1 MSQKGVSVNIVEAR
15 RLTLRASF
23 GLVAL
28 VVPFLGSTGSLFFFL
43 FLSLLIVLVNPKMH
57 VFLLL
62 ATVPDRKSEVLI
74 KPLALMLSLTALCIF
89 SVVSSLPLYIVS
101 DVIIIVTL
109 AEVLAVLFESYGG
122 LTSSLIFI
130 LSGGFFG
137 FLVGGAAATFTNV
150 STSADFLLFVA
161 MIGALVGA
169 LLRNILHDIEE
180 NVVVP
185 LGIGFAIWLFV
196 GFDYSVPVL
205 RLLLTL
211 LFMILL
217 GYALGRVRLADVS
230 GVLSGILMGLLI
242 VSFTDFRWFVLIL
255 SFFVIGGIFTKYKY
269 DYKRAIGI
277 AQAGG
282 GARGYRNVFG
292 NGLVALVCAIAF
304 GITGNVLFVVAYIG
318 AVATATGDTL
328 ASEIGQTHKKLPR
341 LITDLRWVPHG
352 TDGGIT
358 TLGEYSALAGAGAIA
373 IIGVVLGVG
382 ASNTAVPVI
391 LGGFFGANFDSVLGA
406 VLERRH
412 YLTNSSVNLLA
423 TAAGAI
429 AAVIIYLLLL

>member
-1 MSQKGVSVNIVEAR
+1 
-15 RLTLRASF
+15 
-23 GLVAL
+23 
-28 VVPFLGSTGSLFFFL
+28 
-43 FLSLLIVLVNPKMH
+43 LLIALINPKMH
-57 VFLLL
+57 VFMLL
-62 ATVPDRKSEVLI
+62 ATVADRKSEVLI
-74 KPLALMLSLTALCIF
+74 KPLALTLSLTALCIF
-89 SVVSSLPLYIVS
+89 SVVSGLPLYIVS
-101 DVIIIVTL
+101 NVIIIVTL
-109 AEVLAVLFESYGG
+109 AEVLAVLFESYGSF
-122 LTSSLIFI
+122 TSSLIFV

-137 FLVGGAAATFTNV
+137 FLVGGAAASFTNV

-169 LLRNILHDIEE
+169 LLRTILHEIEE

-185 LGIGFAIWLFV
+185 LSIGLAMWLFV

-211 LFMILL
+211 LFMIFL

-230 GVLSGILMGLLI
+230 GVLSGILMGFLI

-277 AQAGG
+277 AQEGG

-292 NGLVALVCAIAF
+292 NGLIALVCAIAF
-304 GITGNVLFVVAYIG
+304 GITGNALLVIAFIG

-328 ASEIGQTHKKLPR
+328 ASEIGQTYRKLPR
-341 LITDLRWVPHG
+341 LITDLRLVPHG

-358 TLGEYSALAGAGAIA
+358 MLGEYSAVAGAGAIA
-373 IIGVVLGVG
+373 IIAILLGVG
-382 ASNTAVPVI
+382 AFNTMVPVI
-391 LGGFFGANFDSVLGA
+391 LGGFFGANVDSVLGA

-423 TAAGAI
+423 TVAGAL
-429 AAVIIYLLLL
+429 AAVVIFLLLQ

>member
-1 MSQKGVSVNIVEAR
+1 
-15 RLTLRASF
+15 
-23 GLVAL
+23 
-28 VVPFLGSTGSLFFFL
+28 
-43 FLSLLIVLVNPKMH
+43 LLIALINPKMY
-57 VFLLL
+57 VFMLL
-62 ATVPDRKSEVLI
+62 ATVADRKSEVLI
-74 KPLALMLSLTALCIF
+74 KPLALTLSLTALCIF
-89 SVVSSLPLYIVS
+89 SVVSGLPLYIVS
-101 DVIIIVTL
+101 NVIIIVTL
-109 AEVLAVLFESYGG
+109 AEVLAVLFESYGSF
-122 LTSSLIFI
+122 TSSLIFV

-137 FLVGGAAATFTNV
+137 FLVGGAAASFTNV

-169 LLRNILHDIEE
+169 LLRTILHEIEE

-185 LGIGFAIWLFV
+185 LCIGLAMWLFV

-211 LFMILL
+211 LFMIFL

-230 GVLSGILMGLLI
+230 GVLSGILMGFLI

-255 SFFVIGGIFTKYKY
+255 SFFVIGGVFTKYKY

-277 AQAGG
+277 AQEGG

-292 NGLVALVCAIAF
+292 NGIVALVCAIAF
-304 GITGNVLFVVAYIG
+304 GITGNALLVIAYIG

-328 ASEIGQTHKKLPR
+328 ASEIGQTYRKLPR
-341 LITDLRWVPHG
+341 LITDLRLVPHG

-373 IIGVVLGVG
+373 IIAILLGVG
-382 ASNTAVPVI
+382 TFNMIVPVI
-391 LGGFFGANFDSVLGA
+391 LGGFFGANVDSVLGA

-423 TAAGAI
+423 TVAGAL
-429 AAVIIYLLLL
+429 AAVVIFLLLQ

>member
-1 MSQKGVSVNIVEAR
+1 MNVVTAR
-15 RLTLRASF
+15 RLIVRASF

-28 VVPFLGSTGSLFFFL
+28 VVPFLGSTGSLFLFL
-43 FLSLLIVLVNPKMH
+43 FLSLLIALINPKMH
-57 VFLLL
+57 VFMLL
-62 ATVPDRKSEVLI
+62 ATVADRKSEVLI
-74 KPLALMLSLTALCIF
+74 KPLALTLSLTALCIF
-89 SVVSSLPLYIVS
+89 SVVSGLPLYIVS
-101 DVIIIVTL
+101 NVIIIVTL
-109 AEVLAVLFESYGG
+109 AEVLAVLFESYGSF
-122 LTSSLIFI
+122 TSSLIFV

-137 FLVGGAAATFTNV
+137 FLVGGAAASFTNV

-169 LLRNILHDIEE
+169 LLRTILHEIEE

-185 LGIGFAIWLFV
+185 LSIGLAMWLFV

-211 LFMILL
+211 LFMIFL
-217 GYALGRVRLADVS
+217 GYTLGRVRLADVS
-230 GVLSGILMGLLI
+230 GVLSGILMGFLI

-277 AQAGG
+277 AQEGG

-292 NGLVALVCAIAF
+292 NGLIALVCAIAF
-304 GITGNVLFVVAYIG
+304 GITGNALLVIAFIG

-328 ASEIGQTHKKLPR
+328 ASEIGQTYRKLPR
-341 LITDLRWVPHG
+341 LITDLRLVPHG

-358 TLGEYSALAGAGAIA
+358 MLGEYSAVAGAGAIA
-373 IIGVVLGVG
+373 IIAILLGVG
-382 ASNTAVPVI
+382 AFNTMVPVI
-391 LGGFFGANFDSVLGA
+391 LGGFFGANVDSVLGA

-423 TAAGAI
+423 TVAGAL
-429 AAVIIYLLLL
+429 AAVVIFLLLQ

>member
-1 MSQKGVSVNIVEAR
+1 MVTAR
-15 RLTLRASF
+15 RLIVRASF

-28 VVPFLGSTGSLFFFL
+28 VVPFLGSTGSLFLFL
-43 FLSLLIVLVNPKMH
+43 FLSLLIALINPKMH
-57 VFLLL
+57 VFMLL
-62 ATVPDRKSEVLI
+62 ATVADRKSEVLI
-74 KPLALMLSLTALCIF
+74 KPLALTLSLTALCIF
-89 SVVSSLPLYIVS
+89 SVVSGLPLYIVS
-101 DVIIIVTL
+101 NVIIIVTL
-109 AEVLAVLFESYGG
+109 AEVLAVLFESYGSF
-122 LTSSLIFI
+122 TSSLIFV

-137 FLVGGAAATFTNV
+137 FLVGGAAASFTNV

-169 LLRNILHDIEE
+169 LLRTILHEIEE

-185 LGIGFAIWLFV
+185 LSIGLAMWLFV

-211 LFMILL
+211 LFMIFL
-217 GYALGRVRLADVS
+217 GYVLGRVRLADVS
-230 GVLSGILMGLLI
+230 GVLSGILMGFLI

-277 AQAGG
+277 AQEGG

-292 NGLVALVCAIAF
+292 NGLIALVCAIAF
-304 GITGNVLFVVAYIG
+304 GITGNALLIIAFIG

-328 ASEIGQTHKKLPR
+328 ASEIGQTYRKLPR
-341 LITDLRWVPHG
+341 LITDLRLVTHG

-358 TLGEYSALAGAGAIA
+358 MLGEYSAVAGAGAIA
-373 IIGVVLGVG
+373 IIAILLGVG
-382 ASNTAVPVI
+382 AFNTMVPVI
-391 LGGFFGANFDSVLGA
+391 LGGFFGANVDSVLGA

-423 TAAGAI
+423 TVAGAL
-429 AAVIIYLLLL
+429 AAVVIFLLLQ

>member
-1 MSQKGVSVNIVEAR
+1 VNVVTAR
-15 RLTLRASF
+15 RLLIRASF

-28 VVPFLGSTGSLFFFL
+28 VVPFLGSTGSLFLFL
-43 FLSLLIVLVNPKMH
+43 FLSLLIALINPKMH
-57 VFLLL
+57 VFMLL
-62 ATVPDRKSEVLI
+62 ATVADRKSEVLI
-74 KPLALMLSLTALCIF
+74 KPLALTLSLTALCIF
-89 SVVSSLPLYIVS
+89 SVVSGLPLYIVS
-101 DVIIIVTL
+101 TVIIIVTL
-109 AEVLAVLFESYGG
+109 AEVLAVLFDSYGSF
-122 LTSSLIFI
+122 TSSLIFV

-137 FLVGGAAATFTNV
+137 FLVGGVAATFTSV

-169 LLRNILHDIEE
+169 LLKTILRGIEE

-185 LGIGFAIWLFV
+185 LGIGLVMWLFV

-211 LFMILL
+211 LFMIFL
-217 GYALGRVRLADVS
+217 GYTLGRVQLADVS

-255 SFFVIGGIFTKYKY
+255 SFFVIGGVFTKYKY

-277 AQAGG
+277 AQEGG

-304 GITGNVLFVVAYIG
+304 GITGNALLVTAYIG

-328 ASEIGQTHKKLPR
+328 ASEIGQTYRKLPR
-341 LITDLRWVPHG
+341 LITDLKLVQHG

-373 IIGVVLGVG
+373 IIAVLLGVG
-382 ASNTAVPVI
+382 AFNTMVPVI
-391 LGGFFGANFDSVLGA
+391 LGGFFGANVDSVLGA

-423 TAAGAI
+423 TVAGAL
-429 AAVIIYLLLL
+429 AAVVIFLLLQ

>member
-1 MSQKGVSVNIVEAR
+1 
-15 RLTLRASF
+15 
-23 GLVAL
+23 
-28 VVPFLGSTGSLFFFL
+28 
-43 FLSLLIVLVNPKMH
+43 MH
-57 VFLLL
+57 VFMLL
-62 ATVPDRKSEVLI
+62 ATVADRKSEVLI
-74 KPLALMLSLTALCIF
+74 KPLALTLSLTALCIF
-89 SVVSSLPLYIVS
+89 SVVSGLPLYIVS
-101 DVIIIVTL
+101 NVIIIVTL
-109 AEVLAVLFESYGG
+109 AEVLAVLFESYGSF
-122 LTSSLIFI
+122 TSSLIFV

-137 FLVGGAAATFTNV
+137 FLVGGAAASFTNV

-169 LLRNILHDIEE
+169 LLRTILHEIEE

-185 LGIGFAIWLFV
+185 LSIGLAMWLFV

-211 LFMILL
+211 LFMIFL
-217 GYALGRVRLADVS
+217 GYVLGRVRLADVS
-230 GVLSGILMGLLI
+230 GVLSGILMGFLI

-277 AQAGG
+277 AQEGG

-292 NGLVALVCAIAF
+292 NGLIALVCAIAF
-304 GITGNVLFVVAYIG
+304 GITGNALLVIAFIG

-328 ASEIGQTHKKLPR
+328 ASEIGQTYRKLPR
-341 LITDLRWVPHG
+341 LITDLRLVPHG

-358 TLGEYSALAGAGAIA
+358 MLGEYSAVAGAGAIA
-373 IIGVVLGVG
+373 IIAILLGVG
-382 ASNTAVPVI
+382 AFNTMVPVI
-391 LGGFFGANFDSVLGA
+391 LGGFFGANVDSVLGA

-423 TAAGAI
+423 TVAGAL
-429 AAVIIYLLLL
+429 AAVVIFLLLQ

>member
-1 MSQKGVSVNIVEAR
+1 VNIVAAR
-15 RLTLRASF
+15 RLIIRASF

-28 VVPFLGSTGSLFFFL
+28 VVPFLGSTGSLFLFL
-43 FLSLLIVLVNPKMH
+43 FLSLLIALTNPKMH
-57 VFLLL
+57 VFMLL
-62 ATVPDRKSEVLI
+62 ATVADRKSEVLI
-74 KPLALMLSLTALCIF
+74 KPLALTLSLTALCIF

-101 DVIIIVTL
+101 DVVIIVTL
-109 AEVLAVLFESYGG
+109 AEVLAELFESYGG
-122 LTSSLIFI
+122 LTSSLIYV

-150 STSADFLLFVA
+150 ATSPDFLLFVA

-169 LLRNILHDIEE
+169 LLRNILHNIEE

-185 LGIGFAIWLFV
+185 LGIGFAIWLFNGV
-196 GFDYSVPVL
+196 DYSVPVL

-211 LFMILL
+211 LFMIVL
-217 GYALGRVRLADVS
+217 GYALGRVKLADIS
-230 GVLSGILMGLLI
+230 GVLSGILMGFLI

-269 DYKRAIGI
+269 EYKRAIGI
-277 AQAGG
+277 AQEAG

-304 GITGNVLFVVAYIG
+304 GITGNSLLVVAYIG

-341 LITDLRWVPHG
+341 LITDLRYVPHG

-358 TLGEYSALAGAGAIA
+358 TLGEYSALAGAAAIA
-373 IIGVVLGVG
+373 IIAILFGVG
-382 ASNTAVPVI
+382 AFNTVIPVI
-391 LGGFFGANFDSVLGA
+391 LGGFFGANIDSVLGA

-429 AAVIIYLLLL
+429 AAVVIFLLLL

>member
-1 MSQKGVSVNIVEAR
+1 MVTAR
-15 RLTLRASF
+15 RLIVRASF

-28 VVPFLGSTGSLFFFL
+28 VVPFLGSTGSLFLFL
-43 FLSLLIVLVNPKMH
+43 FLSLLIALINPKMH
-57 VFLLL
+57 VFMLL
-62 ATVPDRKSEVLI
+62 ATVADRKSEVLI
-74 KPLALMLSLTALCIF
+74 KPLALTLSLTALCIF
-89 SVVSSLPLYIVS
+89 SVVSGLPLYIVS
-101 DVIIIVTL
+101 NVIIIVTL
-109 AEVLAVLFESYGG
+109 AEVLAVLFESYGSF
-122 LTSSLIFI
+122 TSSLIFV

-137 FLVGGAAATFTNV
+137 FLVGGAAASFTNV

-169 LLRNILHDIEE
+169 LLRTILHEIEE

-185 LGIGFAIWLFV
+185 LSIGLAMWLFV

-211 LFMILL
+211 LFMIFL

-230 GVLSGILMGLLI
+230 GVLSGILMGFLI

-277 AQAGG
+277 AQEGG

-292 NGLVALVCAIAF
+292 NGLIALVCAIAF
-304 GITGNVLFVVAYIG
+304 GITGNALLIIAFIG

-328 ASEIGQTHKKLPR
+328 ASEIGQTYRKLPR
-341 LITDLRWVPHG
+341 LITDLRLVTHG

-358 TLGEYSALAGAGAIA
+358 MLGEYSAVAGAGAIA
-373 IIGVVLGVG
+373 IIAILLGVG
-382 ASNTAVPVI
+382 AFNTMVPVI
-391 LGGFFGANFDSVLGA
+391 LGGFFGANVDSVLGA

-423 TAAGAI
+423 TVAGAL
-429 AAVIIYLLLL
+429 AAVVIFLLLQ

>member
-1 MSQKGVSVNIVEAR
+1 MNVVTAR
-15 RLTLRASF
+15 RLLIRASF

-28 VVPFLGSTGSLFFFL
+28 IIPFLGGTGSLFLFL
-43 FLSLLIVLVNPKMH
+43 FLSLLIALINPKMH
-57 VFLLL
+57 VFMLL
-62 ATVPDRKSEVLI
+62 ATVADRKSEVLI
-74 KPLALMLSLTALCIF
+74 KPLALTLSLTALCIF
-89 SVVSSLPLYIVS
+89 SVVSGLPLYIVS

-109 AEVLAVLFESYGG
+109 AEVLAVLFESYGS
-122 LTSSLIFI
+122 LTSSLIFV

-137 FLVGGAAATFTNV
+137 FLVGGAVTSFTNV
-150 STSADFLLFVA
+150 SMSADFLLFVA

-169 LLRNILHDIEE
+169 LLRNILHEIEE
-180 NVVVP
+180 NIVVP
-185 LGIGFAIWLFV
+185 LGIGLAMWLFD

-211 LFMILL
+211 LFMIVL

-277 AQAGG
+277 AQEAG
-282 GARGYRNVFG
+282 GARGYKNVFG
-292 NGLVALVCAIAF
+292 NGIVALVCAIAF
-304 GITGNVLFVVAYIG
+304 GITGNTLLIIAYIG
-318 AVATATGDTL
+318 AIATATSDTL
-328 ASEIGQTHKKLPR
+328 ASEIGQTYRKLPR
-341 LITDLRWVPHG
+341 LITDLRFVPHG

-358 TLGEYSALAGAGAIA
+358 ALGEYSALAGAGAIA
-373 IIGVVLGVG
+373 VIAVLLGVG
-382 ASNTAVPVI
+382 AINTVVPVI
-391 LGGFFGANFDSVLGA
+391 LGGFFGTNVDSVLGA

-423 TAAGAI
+423 TAVGAL
-429 AAVIIYLLLL
+429 AAVVIFLLLL

>member
-1 MSQKGVSVNIVEAR
+1 MNVVTAR
-15 RLTLRASF
+15 RLIVRASF

-28 VVPFLGSTGSLFFFL
+28 VVPFLGSTGSLFLFL
-43 FLSLLIVLVNPKMH
+43 FLSLLIALINPKMH
-57 VFLLL
+57 VFMLL
-62 ATVPDRKSEVLI
+62 ATVADRKSEVLI
-74 KPLALMLSLTALCIF
+74 KPLALTLSLTALCIF
-89 SVVSSLPLYIVS
+89 SVVSGLPLYIVS
-101 DVIIIVTL
+101 NVIIIVTL
-109 AEVLAVLFESYGG
+109 AEVLAVLFESYGSF
-122 LTSSLIFI
+122 TSSLIFV

-137 FLVGGAAATFTNV
+137 FLVGGAAASFTNV

-169 LLRNILHDIEE
+169 LLRTILHEIEE

-185 LGIGFAIWLFV
+185 LSIGLAMWLFV

-211 LFMILL
+211 LFMIFL
-217 GYALGRVRLADVS
+217 GYVLGRVRLADVS
-230 GVLSGILMGLLI
+230 GVLSGILMGFLI

-277 AQAGG
+277 AQEGG

-292 NGLVALVCAIAF
+292 NGLIALVCAIAF
-304 GITGNVLFVVAYIG
+304 GITGNALLVIAFIG

-328 ASEIGQTHKKLPR
+328 ASEIGQTYRKLPR
-341 LITDLRWVPHG
+341 LITDLRLVTHG

-358 TLGEYSALAGAGAIA
+358 MLGEYSAVAGAGAIA
-373 IIGVVLGVG
+373 IIAILLGVG
-382 ASNTAVPVI
+382 AFNTMVPVI
-391 LGGFFGANFDSVLGA
+391 LGGFFGANVDSVLGA

-423 TAAGAI
+423 TVAGAL
-429 AAVIIYLLLL
+429 AAVVIFLLLQ

>member
-1 MSQKGVSVNIVEAR
+1 MNVVTAR
-15 RLTLRASF
+15 RLIVRASF

-28 VVPFLGSTGSLFFFL
+28 VVPFLGSTGSLFLFL
-43 FLSLLIVLVNPKMH
+43 FLSLLIALINPKMH
-57 VFLLL
+57 VFMLL
-62 ATVPDRKSEVLI
+62 ATVADRKSEVLI
-74 KPLALMLSLTALCIF
+74 KPLALTLSLTALCIF
-89 SVVSSLPLYIVS
+89 SVVSGLPLYIVS
-101 DVIIIVTL
+101 NVIIIVTL
-109 AEVLAVLFESYGG
+109 AEVLAVLFESYGSF
-122 LTSSLIFI
+122 TSSLIFV

-137 FLVGGAAATFTNV
+137 FLVGGAAASFTNV

-169 LLRNILHDIEE
+169 LLRTILHEIEE

-185 LGIGFAIWLFV
+185 LSIGLAMWLFV

-211 LFMILL
+211 LFMIFL

-230 GVLSGILMGLLI
+230 GVLSGILMGFLI

-277 AQAGG
+277 AQEGG

-292 NGLVALVCAIAF
+292 NGLIALVCAIAF
-304 GITGNVLFVVAYIG
+304 GITGNALLVIAFIG

-328 ASEIGQTHKKLPR
+328 ASEIGQTYRKLPR
-341 LITDLRWVPHG
+341 LITDLRLVPHG

-358 TLGEYSALAGAGAIA
+358 MLGEYSAVAGAGAIA
-373 IIGVVLGVG
+373 IIAILLGVG
-382 ASNTAVPVI
+382 AFNTMVPVI
-391 LGGFFGANFDSVLGA
+391 LGGFFGANVDSVLGA

-423 TAAGAI
+423 TVAGAL
-429 AAVIIYLLLL
+429 AAVVIFLLLQ

>member
-1 MSQKGVSVNIVEAR
+1 VDVVTAR
-15 RLTLRASF
+15 RLIIRASF

-28 VVPFLGSTGSLFFFL
+28 VVPFLGSTGSLFLFV
-43 FLSLLIVLVNPKMH
+43 FLSLLIALINPKMY
-57 VFLLL
+57 VFMLL
-62 ATVPDRKSEVLI
+62 ATVADRKSEVLI
-74 KPLALMLSLTALCIF
+74 KPLALTLSLTALCIF
-89 SVVSSLPLYIVS
+89 SVVSGLPLYIVS
-101 DVIIIVTL
+101 NVIIIVTL
-109 AEVLAVLFESYGG
+109 AEVLAVLFESYGSF
-122 LTSSLIFI
+122 TSSLIFV

-137 FLVGGAAATFTNV
+137 FLVGGAAASFTNV

-169 LLRNILHDIEE
+169 LLRTILHEIEE

-185 LGIGFAIWLFV
+185 LCIGLAMWLFV

-211 LFMILL
+211 LFMIFL

-230 GVLSGILMGLLI
+230 GVLSGILMGFLI

-255 SFFVIGGIFTKYKY
+255 SFFVIGGVFTKYKY

-277 AQAGG
+277 AQEGG

-304 GITGNVLFVVAYIG
+304 GITGNALLVTAYIG

-328 ASEIGQTHKKLPR
+328 ASEIGQTYRKLPR
-341 LITDLRWVPHG
+341 LITDLRLVPHG

-373 IIGVVLGVG
+373 IIAILLGVG
-382 ASNTAVPVI
+382 TFNMMVPVI
-391 LGGFFGANFDSVLGA
+391 LGGFFGANVDSVLGA

-423 TAAGAI
+423 TVAGAL
-429 AAVIIYLLLL
+429 AAVVIFLLLQ

>member
-1 MSQKGVSVNIVEAR
+1 VNVVTAR
-15 RLTLRASF
+15 RLIVRASF

-28 VVPFLGSTGSLFFFL
+28 VVPFLGSTGSLFLFL
-43 FLSLLIVLVNPKMH
+43 FLSLLIALINPKMH
-57 VFLLL
+57 VFMLL
-62 ATVPDRKSEVLI
+62 ATVADRKSEVLI
-74 KPLALMLSLTALCIF
+74 KPLALTLSLTALCIF
-89 SVVSSLPLYIVS
+89 SVVSGLPLYIVS
-101 DVIIIVTL
+101 NVIIIVTL
-109 AEVLAVLFESYGG
+109 AEVLAVLFESYGSF
-122 LTSSLIFI
+122 TSSLIFV

-137 FLVGGAAATFTNV
+137 FLVGGAAASFTNV

-169 LLRNILHDIEE
+169 LLRTILHEIEE

-185 LGIGFAIWLFV
+185 LSIGLAMWLFV

-211 LFMILL
+211 LFMIFL
-217 GYALGRVRLADVS
+217 GYVLGRVRLADVS
-230 GVLSGILMGLLI
+230 GVLSGILMGFLI

-277 AQAGG
+277 AQEGG

-292 NGLVALVCAIAF
+292 NGLIALVCAIAF
-304 GITGNVLFVVAYIG
+304 GITGNALLIIAFIG

-328 ASEIGQTHKKLPR
+328 ASEIGQTYRKLPR
-341 LITDLRWVPHG
+341 LITDLRLVTHG

-358 TLGEYSALAGAGAIA
+358 MLGEYSAVAGAGAIA
-373 IIGVVLGVG
+373 IIAILLGVG
-382 ASNTAVPVI
+382 AFNTMVPVI
-391 LGGFFGANFDSVLGA
+391 LGGFFGANVDSVLGA

-423 TAAGAI
+423 TVAGAL
-429 AAVIIYLLLL
+429 AAVVIFLLLQ

>member
-1 MSQKGVSVNIVEAR
+1 MVTAR
-15 RLTLRASF
+15 RLIVRASF

-28 VVPFLGSTGSLFFFL
+28 VVPFLGSTGSLFLFL
-43 FLSLLIVLVNPKMH
+43 FLSLLIALINPKMH
-57 VFLLL
+57 VFMLL
-62 ATVPDRKSEVLI
+62 ATVADRKSEVLI
-74 KPLALMLSLTALCIF
+74 KPLALTLSLTALCIF
-89 SVVSSLPLYIVS
+89 SVVSGLPLYIVS
-101 DVIIIVTL
+101 NVIIIVTL
-109 AEVLAVLFESYGG
+109 AEVLAVLFESYGSF
-122 LTSSLIFI
+122 TSSLIFV

-137 FLVGGAAATFTNV
+137 FLVGGAAASFTNV

-169 LLRNILHDIEE
+169 LLRTILHEIEE

-185 LGIGFAIWLFV
+185 LSIGLAMWLFV

-211 LFMILL
+211 LFMIFL
-217 GYALGRVRLADVS
+217 GYVLGRVRLADVS
-230 GVLSGILMGLLI
+230 GVLSGILMGFLI

-277 AQAGG
+277 AQEGG

-292 NGLVALVCAIAF
+292 NGLIALVCAIAF
-304 GITGNVLFVVAYIG
+304 GITGNALLVIAFIG

-328 ASEIGQTHKKLPR
+328 ASEIGQTYRKLPR
-341 LITDLRWVPHG
+341 LITDLRLVPHG

-358 TLGEYSALAGAGAIA
+358 MLGEYSAVAGAGAIA
-373 IIGVVLGVG
+373 IIAILLGVG
-382 ASNTAVPVI
+382 AFNTMVPVI
-391 LGGFFGANFDSVLGA
+391 LGGFFGANVDSVLGA

-423 TAAGAI
+423 TVAGAL
-429 AAVIIYLLLL
+429 AAVVIFLLLQ

>member
-1 MSQKGVSVNIVEAR
+1 MNIVEAR
-15 RLTLRASF
+15 RLTLRAGF
-23 GLVAL
+23 GLTAL
-28 VVPFLGSTGSLFFFL
+28 IIPFLGSTGSLFFML
-43 FLSLLIVLVNPKMH
+43 LLSLLVVLINPKMH
-57 VFLLL
+57 IFILF
-62 ATVPDRKSEVLI
+62 ATVTDKKSEVLV
-74 KPLALMLSLTALCIF
+74 KPLALTLSLTALCIF
-89 SVVSSLPLYIVS
+89 SVVFSLPLYVIS

-109 AEVLAVLFESYGG
+109 AEILSLLVGSYGSFTSN
-122 LTSSLIFI
+122 LTYVLT
-130 LSGGFFG
+130 GGFLG
-137 FLVGGAAATFTNV
+137 FLVGGAAAVVTSV
-150 STSADFLLFVA
+150 AASADFLLFVA

-169 LLRNILHDIEE
+169 LLRTILREIEE
-180 NVVVP
+180 NVIVP
-185 LGIGFAIWLFV
+185 LGMGFAMWLFAS
-196 GFDYSVPVL
+196 FEYSVPVV

-217 GYALGRVRLADVS
+217 GYALGRVKLADAS

-255 SFFVIGGIFTKYKY
+255 AFFVIGGIFTKYKY

-277 AQAGG
+277 AQEGG

-292 NGLVALVCAIAF
+292 NGLIALICAVAY
-304 GITGNVLFVVAYIG
+304 GITGNVFLSIAYIG

-328 ASEIGQTHKKLPR
+328 ASEIGQTHVKLPR
-341 LITDLRWVPHG
+341 LITDLRRVPHG

-358 TLGEYSALAGAGAIA
+358 TLGEYSGLAGASAIA
-373 IIGVVLGVG
+373 IIAVLLGVG
-382 ASNTAVPVI
+382 ALNTIVPVI

-429 AAVIIYLLLL
+429 ATVIVYLLLL

>member
-1 MSQKGVSVNIVEAR
+1 M
-15 RLTLRASF
+15 
-23 GLVAL
+23 
-28 VVPFLGSTGSLFFFL
+28 
-43 FLSLLIVLVNPKMH
+43 
-57 VFLLL
+57 LL
-62 ATVPDRKSEVLI
+62 ATVADRKSEVLI
-74 KPLALMLSLTALCIF
+74 KPLALTLSLTALCIF
-89 SVVSSLPLYIVS
+89 SVVSGLPLYIVS
-101 DVIIIVTL
+101 NVIIIVTL
-109 AEVLAVLFESYGG
+109 AEVLAVLFESYGSF
-122 LTSSLIFI
+122 TSSLIFV

-137 FLVGGAAATFTNV
+137 FLVGGAAASFTNV

-169 LLRNILHDIEE
+169 LLRTILHEIEE

-185 LGIGFAIWLFV
+185 LSIGLAMWLFV

-211 LFMILL
+211 LFMIFL

-230 GVLSGILMGLLI
+230 GVLSGILMGFLI

-277 AQAGG
+277 AQEGG

-292 NGLVALVCAIAF
+292 NGLIALVCAIAF
-304 GITGNVLFVVAYIG
+304 GITGNALLVIAFIG

-328 ASEIGQTHKKLPR
+328 ASEIGQTYRKLPR
-341 LITDLRWVPHG
+341 LITDLRLVPHG

-358 TLGEYSALAGAGAIA
+358 MLGEYSAVAGAGAIA
-373 IIGVVLGVG
+373 IIAILLGVG
-382 ASNTAVPVI
+382 AFNTMVPVI
-391 LGGFFGANFDSVLGA
+391 LGGFFGANVDSVLGA

-423 TAAGAI
+423 TVAGAL
-429 AAVIIYLLLL
+429 AAVVIFLLLQ